1 MIGFPVVFI
10 LAWLARVL
18 AGNGLFIDYGIEYV
32 IFALLLG
39 LLISN
44 TIGTPAWLKP
54 AAQTEFY
61 IKTGLV
67 ILGAGLLFMEV
78 IQAGALGILQAVLV
92 VLVIWYFCFWLARKL
107 RVDDDFAAMLSSSVA
122 ICGVSAAIA
131 TCGAIQ
137 GDKKKLS
144 YVTSLVLI
152 VAVPMMIVMPWIAK
166 SFQMN
171 DIVAGAWLGGTL
183 DTSATVVAA
192 GALISDVAMKT
203 GVIVKLSQNAL
214 IGVAAFILV
223 VWWAYK
229 AGKQQG
235 ADKPSA
241 GIIWE
246 RFPKFVLG
254 FLVASALFSFF
265 LPAPMVE
272 GTRSVLSRAAHLVVR
287 ARLRLHRPRDQV
299 RRPRHDG
306 RRAAGAGVPRRAG
319 GERHLDPAP
328 RLPDLRRRDLPGARY
343 QIGCGWCGRSS
354 ARVHGRRSTLIG
366 AAHFFPRHFRREL
379 RRADARRAH
388 RAARRPARRGRHAQG
403 ARRRA
408 RPGGSELLSRSRK
421 RHHPCAARHLFR
433 AARRAPLLRDLVF
446 GRQEEWL
453 EQELRALK
461 PWAAFFGIW
470 TRFRAREGWEHK
482 LDLDA
487 AQIAAELG
495 KEVRYLETIEEQI
508 AALEAVPVER
518 FMHFLA
524 SGDWPATTR
533 RTSATTSRATSR
545 RSPPRRRLS
554 DLLRAGDRAA
564 RRRACRAHGGRARA
578 GGACVVI
585 GVAHCPGVLARLRT
599 GSGPFRGKG
608 QDRSCRRSLALRS
621 RLRSQPVFTLPRNT
635 R

>member
-1 MIGFPVVFI
+1 MAARNWRTEDWVAVYIGFVIIAVILAAFSWKWFDLGGLRPTFRWTTDGQIASSAPGWKASLDGVVKDRKDLAGPANSLKAALDKNDRAAIDKSAAALAKAGGRNTVPGALGAEIRGHATATAGKVFAGENLLKVLYVGIAGLVFGALGFALIGGNARAFMIGFPLIFI

-54 AAQTEFY
+54 GVQTEFY

-78 IQAGALGILQAVLV
+78 VQAGALGILQAVLV
-92 VLVIWYFCFWLARKL
+92 VVVIWYFCFWLARKL

-152 VAVPMMIVMPWIAK
+152 VAVPMMILMPWIAK

-192 GALISDVAMKT
+192 GALISDAAMKT

-235 ADKPSA
+235 GEKPSA
-241 GIIWE
+241 GVIWE

-254 FLVASALFSFF
+254 FLVASAVFSFF
-265 LPAPMVE
+265 LPTPMVE
-272 GTRSVLSRAAHLVVR
+272 GTRSVLS
-287 ARLRLHRPRDQV
+287 
-299 RRPRHDG
+299 
-306 RRAAGAGVPRRAG
+306 
-319 GERHLDPAP
+319 
-328 RLPDLRRRDLPGARY
+328 
-343 QIGCGWCGRSS
+343 
-354 ARVHGRRSTLIG
+354 
-366 AAHFFPRHFRREL
+366 EL
-379 RRADARRAH
+379 RTWWFALAFVCIGLETRFVDLATMEGG
-388 RAARRPARRGRHAQG
+388 RPAMAFLGAQ
-403 ARRRA
+403 AVNVLWTLLLA
-408 RPGGSELLSRSRK
+408 WLIFGGVIF
-421 RHHPCAARHLFR
+421 P
-433 AARRAPLLRDLVF
+433 
-446 GRQEEWL
+446 
-453 EQELRALK
+453 
-461 PWAAFFGIW
+461 
-470 TRFRAREGWEHK
+470 
-482 LDLDA
+482 
-487 AQIAAELG
+487 
-495 KEVRYLETIEEQI
+495 
-508 AALEAVPVER
+508 VP
-518 FMHFLA
+518 
-524 SGDWPATTR
+524 D
-533 RTSATTSRATSR
+533 
-545 RSPPRRRLS
+545 
-554 DLLRAGDRAA
+554 
-564 RRRACRAHGGRARA
+564 
-578 GGACVVI
+578 I
-585 GVAHCPGVLARLRT
+585 
-599 GSGPFRGKG
+599 K
-608 QDRSCRRSLALRS
+608 
-621 RLRSQPVFTLPRNT
+621 
-635 R
+635 